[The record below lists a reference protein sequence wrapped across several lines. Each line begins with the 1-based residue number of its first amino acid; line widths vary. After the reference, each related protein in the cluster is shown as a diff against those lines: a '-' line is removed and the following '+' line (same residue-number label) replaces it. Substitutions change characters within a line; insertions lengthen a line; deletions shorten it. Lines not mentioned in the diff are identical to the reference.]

1 MADKTD
7 TQTGICLP
15 CPCCGCSEA
24 TITLCLADATTLTCQ
39 DCGGEFTTGDVRSLI
54 RKWSKVLS
62 WVDAMPS
69 QADVDAE

>member
-1 MADKTD
+1 MSTTND
-7 TQTGICLP
+7 TIPGLSLP

-39 DCGGEFTTGDVRSLI
+39 DCGGEFTTDDVRSLI
-54 RKWSKVLS
+54 RKWAKVLK